1 MIPDSLGP
9 LPASTEVH
17 VFVPATQQQQ
27 GPFAPDVVVEMARSG
42 ALPPD
47 ASVWHAGAPEWYPL
61 ARFLARQEPP
71 AAPAPMANA
80 APLRPIRE
88 SSSQDGPTPAACVV
102 RGIAAGFATALAG
115 GGAWVAVSI
124 AVGIRIPYV
133 GLLVGWLVG
142 LATAKASRDESSL
155 LLPVSAVAFTLLAHA
170 YFIPYFLVSPWFWL
184 SLAFAC
190 FNAWKAAAN

>member
-9 LPASTEVH
+9 LPPSTEVH

-27 GPFAPDVVVEMARSG
+27 GPFAPDVVVGMARSG
-42 ALPPD
+42 SIPPD
-47 ASVWHAGAPEWYPL
+47 ASVWHADASEWYPL
-61 ARFLARQEPP
+61 SRFLARQDPP
-71 AAPAPMANA
+71 VAAPAANA
-80 APLRPIRE
+80 APVLRPIWE
-88 SSSQDGPTPAACVV
+88 AASHEGPSPAACVG
-102 RGIAAGFATALAG
+102 RGIAAGFATALV
-115 GGAWVAVSI
+115 GGAAWLAVSI

-142 LATAKASRDESSL
+142 VATAKASRDESSL
-155 LLPVSAVAFTLLAHA
+155 LLPVSALVFTLLAHA

-190 FNAWKAAAN
+190 FNA